1 MLALRRRVKTLL
13 KDEKSFEFEKNNSR
27 KDSKT
32 AEKLEKTLNEVF
44 HDVSCQF
51 REILEDSAQFCCRY
65 VTDRNQ
71 K

>member
-13 KDEKSFEFEKNNSR
+13 KDEKSFNFKKNNSK
-27 KDSKT
+27 KDLKI
-32 AEKLEKTLNEVF
+32 AEKLENTLNEVYR
-44 HDVSCQF
+44 DLSCQS